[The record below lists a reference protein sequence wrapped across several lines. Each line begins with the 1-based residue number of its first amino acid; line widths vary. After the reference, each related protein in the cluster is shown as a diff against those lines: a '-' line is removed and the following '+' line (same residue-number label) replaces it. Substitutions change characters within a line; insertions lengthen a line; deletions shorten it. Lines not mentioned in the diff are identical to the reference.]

1 MFSSSAG
8 EQLIPGWPGTEAG
21 GAGGFSGMEPLEN
34 GLGFFCLVLPGLLQ
48 AQGLFEMGAS

>member
-8 EQLIPGWPGTEAG
+8 EQLIPGRPGTEAG